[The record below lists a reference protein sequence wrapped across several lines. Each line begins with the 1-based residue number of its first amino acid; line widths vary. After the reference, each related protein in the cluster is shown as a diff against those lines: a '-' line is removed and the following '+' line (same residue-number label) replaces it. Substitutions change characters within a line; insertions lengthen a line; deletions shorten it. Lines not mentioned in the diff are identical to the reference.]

1 VLYNVIGGI
10 MEKEN
15 KVTIKELDEILEADL
30 SADTRKIMSDIEID
44 TSKSTEKRSSQS
56 ILKELRYDGAK

>member
-1 VLYNVIGGI
+1 